1 MTSPEPDCT
10 AVEEQLSA
18 FLDGEL
24 TSGAAAGAL
33 EHAFSCASCRAFFVA
48 ARRLQALA
56 PELAEPPAAGAAPDA
71 GSAADEP
78 WRRIRAAAGLD
89 RAPVRSRWA
98 AAPGLR
104 GLRAAALITL
114 GLGGGYLLAA
124 AGRPQPGAP
133 AALTAPGLVTASAPA
148 AAATMDERRF
158 VALAQ
163 ELLAADRKY
172 QRTML
177 QVLRLVPAL
186 ETGEGLD
193 RPEERGFVRAR
204 NEEERP
210 VRGAV

>member
-1 MTSPEPDCT
+1 MNPHELTCAE
-10 AVEEQLSA
+10 AEERLSA

-24 TSGAAAGAL
+24 PAGAAAGAL
-33 EHAFSCASCRAFFVA
+33 EHAFACASCRGFFAA
-48 ARRLQALA
+48 ARRLQELA
-56 PELAEPPAAGAAPDA
+56 PAIGADPEVSATPAEEPAADRAWERIRTASGLDSAPRRSRFVAAP
-71 GSAADEP
+71 
-78 WRRIRAAAGLD
+78 W
-89 RAPVRSRWA
+89 
-98 AAPGLR
+98 
-104 GLRAAALITL
+104 LRAAALVAL

-124 AGRPQPGAP
+124 VARPGAP
-133 AALTAPGLVTASAPA
+133 AAAAAPA
-148 AAATMDERRF
+148 ASSIVAASVAAPAPGAAMDERRF

-204 NEEERP
+204 VEEERAA
-210 VRGAV
+210 RGAV